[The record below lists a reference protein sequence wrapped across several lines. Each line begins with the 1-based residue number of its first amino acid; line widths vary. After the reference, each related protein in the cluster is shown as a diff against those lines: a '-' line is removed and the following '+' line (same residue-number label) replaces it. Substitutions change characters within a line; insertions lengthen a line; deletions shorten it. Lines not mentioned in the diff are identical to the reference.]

1 MLWVQAVKD
10 NCDWG
15 EGRGEEGRSGEGRS
29 GEGRGGTHGYKHTK
43 ARGAGGMSHIPEKF
57 FIIRC
62 IRLPLRLFLDQN
74 LLLSLGL

>member
-1 MLWVQAVKD
+1 MED

-15 EGRGEEGRSGEGRS
+15 EGRDKEGRS
-29 GEGRGGTHGYKHTK
+29 GEGRGREGREKGGGEHMATSTQKLGGPEVRMPHT
-43 ARGAGGMSHIPEKF
+43 PEKF

-62 IRLPLRLFLDQN
+62 IRLFLRLFLDQN